1 MQFSIPITEAL
12 GEYKP
17 VYRSFNYFI
26 WSKVTKDEEF
36 KIIFDQKIWNSKDE
50 NCPSDEQLKDV
61 DARLN
66 IKRRSLNPKKNDNKP
81 TALMYFDG
89 KTKFWRFNRKVDG
102 VDRAPKNFLNDEDVY
117 LKCEDLSKSK
127 SKKVTWL
134 LNDMGQPEV
143 KVNEFEIEEGSNM
156 EETPFQTPN
165 NPRTAEEKAQ
175 KAAKKWQKKL
185 AQQGRKPPPTLPPK
199 REGKPNLDLPPLEEP
214 SWQPPKDEKK
224 KDAPPKD
231 NKKEKPRD
239 EKKKDDS
246 PKDNKKK
253 KPKDE
258 KKKN

>member
-89 KTKFWRFNRKVDG
+89 TTRFWRFNRKVDG
-102 VDRAPKNFLNDEDVY
+102 VDRAPKTFLNDEDVY

-143 KVNEFEIEEGSNM
+143 KVNEFEIEEGRNM

-165 NPRTAEEKAQ
+165 NPKTAEEKAQ
-175 KAAKKWQKKL
+175 KAAKKWQKK
-185 AQQGRKPPPTLPPK
+185 AQQGRNPPPREGKSPTLPPKNPSPLPPK

-224 KDAPPKD
+224 KGDPPKD
-231 NKKEKPRD
+231 K
-239 EKKKDDS
+239 
-246 PKDNKKK
+246 KKK

>member
-1 MQFSIPITEAL
+1 MTRWLKDQ
-12 GEYKP
+12 
-17 VYRSFNYFI
+17 
-26 WSKVTKDEEF
+26 SKGTDGFRLQELWNCTKASHN
-36 KIIFDQKIWNSKDE
+36 KIWNSKDE

-81 TALMYFDG
+81 TVLMYFDG
-89 KTKFWRFNRKVDG
+89 TTKFWRFNRKVDG

-165 NPRTAEEKAQ
+165 
-175 KAAKKWQKKL
+175 KKQ
-185 AQQGRKPPPTLPPK
+185 
-199 REGKPNLDLPPLEEP
+199 
-214 SWQPPKDEKK
+214 
-224 KDAPPKD
+224 APIMVTRPCQLMYIY
-231 NKKEKPRD
+231 NY
-239 EKKKDDS
+239 S
-246 PKDNKKK
+246 S
-253 KPKDE
+253 
-258 KKKN
+258 